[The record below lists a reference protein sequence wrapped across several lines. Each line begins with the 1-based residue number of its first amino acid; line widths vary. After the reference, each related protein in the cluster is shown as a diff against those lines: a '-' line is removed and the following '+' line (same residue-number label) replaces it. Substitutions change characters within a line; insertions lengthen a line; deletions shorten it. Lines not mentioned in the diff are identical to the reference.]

1 MEASE
6 ELGCLVHI
14 PVARIYSNCGT
25 FSVIEG
31 KAMIIFLTFLS
42 FRKLAITCQ
51 VYICSFQSVIVIIFV
66 MCRNYGKIPE
76 RLIFMNGLIF
86 IFKLIF
92 LVLSPDQVENY
103 KGPHTWCRM

>member
-51 VYICSFQSVIVIIFV
+51 VYMLFPVSDSDNFCNVS
-66 MCRNYGKIPE
+66 
-76 RLIFMNGLIF
+76 
-86 IFKLIF
+86 KLWKD
-92 LVLSPDQVENY
+92 S
-103 KGPHTWCRM
+103 